1 MSIHKHH
8 ARNAK
13 RTLFIA
19 IIVWIIVVIGLLWNI
34 KKEQY
39 SLQNKEILKLIG
51 ILLPAFGLLIYSF
64 IEKRRAKTLK
74 QDNCSI
80 GSY

>member
-19 IIVWIIVVIGLLWNI
+19 IIVWIIVVIGLVMEY

-39 SLQNKEILKLIG
+39 SLQIKK
-51 ILLPAFGLLIYSF
+51 S
-64 IEKRRAKTLK
+64 
-74 QDNCSI
+74 
-80 GSY
+80 